1 MRVSQFPFLGVKTWK
16 LFDTSRNLDGSY
28 MKTISLKDS
37 ANKVLYGNTRGNIQE
52 TQIKNME
59 TLWEMSMVTGKLF
72 EHLFTNWQSSGGEW
86 LFSEADLIEYKLQK
100 TGICYL

>member
-1 MRVSQFPFLGVKTWK
+1 ME
-16 LFDTSRNLDGSY
+16 
-28 MKTISLKDS
+28 TISLKDL

-72 EHLFTNWQSSGGEW
+72 EHLFTNWQSSGCE
-86 LFSEADLIEYKLQK
+86 LVSAADLIEYKLQK